1 MAKRAL
7 VAMSGGVDSS
17 VAALLTQRQG
27 YEASGVT
34 LKMFNN
40 YEIGIDESLCCSLE
54 DVEDARNV
62 AHSLGIPYYVY
73 NFTEEFKE
81 NVIDRFVDAYING
94 RTPNPCIDCNR
105 FIKFKGLIIRA
116 RQLMFD
122 YVVTGHYAIKEWDD
136 TLGRFLLKKAFD
148 ETKDQSYVLF
158 SLTQNQLAMTLFPLG
173 GLKKAEVRRV
183 AEENGFINAGK
194 HESQDICFV
203 KNNDYAGFIEMYTG
217 KRFDSG
223 SFVDM
228 GDNVIGGH
236 KGIIRYTIG
245 QRRGLGISS
254 KEPLFVI

>member
-1 MAKRAL
+1 
-7 VAMSGGVDSS
+7 
-17 VAALLTQRQG
+17 
-27 YEASGVT
+27 VT

-148 ETKDQSYVLF
+148 ET
-158 SLTQNQLAMTLFPLG
+158 
-173 GLKKAEVRRV
+173 
-183 AEENGFINAGK
+183 
-194 HESQDICFV
+194 
-203 KNNDYAGFIEMYTG
+203 
-217 KRFDSG
+217 
-223 SFVDM
+223 
-228 GDNVIGGH
+228 
-236 KGIIRYTIG
+236 
-245 QRRGLGISS
+245 
-254 KEPLFVI
+254 